1 MAKSYKEP
9 IESEVETTINVIY
22 GENILS
28 VYTNKVD
35 LQKSLGK
42 TLGKPTLEYRRGRNI
57 LASRWDIS
65 LNEKNKISQMMLKSD
80 IFGLN
85 MAGKDT

>member
-22 GENILS
+22 SENILS
-28 VYTNKVD
+28 VYTNKAA
-35 LQKSLGK
+35 LQKSLCK
-42 TLGKPTLEYRRGRNI
+42 TLGTPTQEYRRGRSI

-65 LNEKNKISQMMLKSD
+65 LDEKIKISQMMLKSD
-80 IFGLN
+80 IFNLN
-85 MAGKDT
+85 

>member
-42 TLGKPTLEYRRGRNI
+42 TLGKPTLEYRRGRSI

>member
-35 LQKSLGK
+35 LQKSLCK
-42 TLGKPTLEYRRGRNI
+42 TLGKPTQEYKRGKNI

-85 MAGKDT
+85 MAGKNT

>member
-9 IESEVETTINVIY
+9 IESEIETTINVIY

-35 LQKSLGK
+35 LQKSLCK
-42 TLGKPTLEYRRGRNI
+42 TLGKPTQEFRRGRSI
-57 LASRWDIS
+57 LASRWDVPLS
-65 LNEKNKISQMMLKSD
+65 EKNKISQMILKSD
-80 IFGLN
+80 IFSLK
-85 MAGKDT
+85 MAGKDA